1 MQKHTT
7 TPFNTSK
14 ALHNATIT
22 DHCANNLPDDNQIID
37 TNDLV
42 RLTGLTKRFWESRR
56 ISGDTPPYI
65 KLSARAVRYRW
76 GDVVDWLNSKKCN
89 NTSDDR

>member
-1 MQKHTT
+1 M
-7 TPFNTSK
+7 S
-14 ALHNATIT
+14 
-22 DHCANNLPDDNQIID
+22 NLNQPNLEQLVD
-37 TNDLV
+37 TNDLE
-42 RLTGLTKRFWESRR
+42 RLTGFTRRFWESRR

-89 NTSDDR
+89 NTADEG